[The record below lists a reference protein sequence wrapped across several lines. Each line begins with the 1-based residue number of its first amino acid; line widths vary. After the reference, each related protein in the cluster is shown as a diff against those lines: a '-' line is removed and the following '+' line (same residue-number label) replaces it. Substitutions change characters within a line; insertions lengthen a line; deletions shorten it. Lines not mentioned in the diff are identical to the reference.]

1 VQGEARSRT
10 MGGGG
15 KGSNK
20 GGGSRGS
27 GKGGTAGEKGGGS
40 GGGARQRWAPRESAS
55 VPDAGDVPVV
65 AGPTYSRSS
74 LLAVFGAQCAKG
86 GPSEES
92 VVKGLVA
99 APEEPA
105 TPPRKTPGEVSKGAE
120 RMMRRLSSETKMDP
134 NAEAFVPAG
143 HAPPTTPGG
152 GKRISLAA
160 AMQEEAP
167 KPASS
172 PKRPSKGTAE
182 AMSPTAAAASYGF
195 GMEQQQAGFGGMSAE
210 MLHYLQTM
218 AMPPPA
224 LQHAAAAMYGVTAP
238 PGYTTVMLRNI
249 PNRYTRDML
258 IDRLDEG
265 YRGQYDFVYLPIDF
279 NSKCNVG
286 YAFINFCAPVMAQR
300 FMQEFHGV
308 RAKQCLPGFSSK
320 KICEVSYATVQ
331 GREANM
337 ENFRDEKFIEKLKER
352 PEWHPLFFDNGG
364 KEIPLTKVLGA
375 SAKKRRSSAST
386 PAPAPPSTPYGAM
399 MSPAGG
405 FSPFGMMPTPFGMVP
420 QSPFGAPPAAAAA
433 AAAAAV
439 GMGGVNLS
447 AVLPNA
453 TSSTMLM
460 LKNVPTSFSRA
471 QLIKVFN
478 EKFKGAY
485 DFLYVP
491 GDFMGS
497 NGSASRGFAFI
508 NFRTV
513 KRAQQF
519 TKEFDQ
525 KKMSE
530 CFGVV
535 VNESEDKPCEVQQAR
550 LQALQKSIE
559 RLQAPA
565 KESKVANSPLEKATE
580 KAGWYPLMFGQD
592 GEPMPFPLLSP
603 HIAGAKA
610 SGTPSSRR

>member
-1 VQGEARSRT
+1 
-10 MGGGG
+10 
-15 KGSNK
+15 
-20 GGGSRGS
+20 
-27 GKGGTAGEKGGGS
+27 
-40 GGGARQRWAPRESAS
+40 
-55 VPDAGDVPVV
+55 
-65 AGPTYSRSS
+65 
-74 LLAVFGAQCAKG
+74 
-86 GPSEES
+86 
-92 VVKGLVA
+92 
-99 APEEPA
+99 
-105 TPPRKTPGEVSKGAE
+105 
-120 RMMRRLSSETKMDP
+120 
-134 NAEAFVPAG
+134 
-143 HAPPTTPGG
+143 
-152 GKRISLAA
+152 
-160 AMQEEAP
+160 
-167 KPASS
+167 
-172 PKRPSKGTAE
+172 
-182 AMSPTAAAASYGF
+182 
-195 GMEQQQAGFGGMSAE
+195 
-210 MLHYLQTM
+210 M

-224 LQHAAAAMYGVTAP
+224 LQHAAAAAMYGAAAP

-258 IDRLDEG
+258 IDRLNEG
-265 YRGQYDFVYLPIDF
+265 YKSQYDFVYLPIDF

-286 YAFINFCAPVMAQR
+286 YAFINFRVPVMASK

-364 KEIPLTKVLGA
+364 KEIPLAKVLGA
-375 SAKKRRSSAST
+375 STKKRRSSAATT
-386 PAPAPPSTPYGAM
+386 PLPGPPGTPYGAM
-399 MSPAGG
+399 MSPSGG
-405 FSPFGMMPTPFGMVP
+405 FSPFGMMPTPFGMMP
-420 QSPFGAPPAAAAA
+420 PTPFGAPPAAAAA
-433 AAAAAV
+433 AAAAAA
-439 GMGGVNLS
+439 GMGGGLHLS

-497 NGSASRGFAFI
+497 NGTASRGFGFI

-530 CFGVV
+530 CFGITVS
-535 VNESEDKPCEVQQAR
+535 ESEDKVCEVQQAR
-550 LQALQKSIE
+550 LPALQKSIE

-565 KESKVANSPLEKATE
+565 KDGNPLEKATE
-580 KAGWYPLMFGQD
+580 KAGWYPLVFDQN
-592 GEPMPFPLLSP
+592 GEPRPFPLLTSP
-603 HIAGAKA
+603 VAGAKA
-610 SGTPSSRR
+610 PGTPSGRR